1 MAILVKYQTG
11 ENVVS
16 GKIPEEKRTISG
28 SEILA
33 VLDSIS
39 AVLDGKHASVN
50 FFAAHMRAQ
59 VMDMHMCA
67 HTHMFSVYLSLSF
80 PFPLP
85 SLAFFRVGLFSSFS
99 FLLVSL
105 SFSHMARIQQQ
116 KHNYPKSHFGHDEQ
130 YSK

>member
-50 FFAAHMRAQ
+50 FFAAHVRAQ

-67 HTHMFSVYLSLSF
+67 HTHMCACVCVAFPFLSLPAF
-80 PFPLP
+80 ICCCLFVLAC
-85 SLAFFRVGLFSSFS
+85 SLLLLLLVLSLLFSR
-99 FLLVSL
+99 L
-105 SFSHMARIQQQ
+105 ARM
-116 KHNYPKSHFGHDEQ
+116 EE
-130 YSK
+130 

>member
-1 MAILVKYQTG
+1 MGILVKYQTG

-67 HTHMFSVYLSLSF
+67 HTHMFSVYLFLSF
-80 PFPLP
+80 PFPLWVF
-85 SLAFFRVGLFSSFS
+85 SRWLVLFFFFSTC
-99 FLLVSL
+99 LP
-105 SFSHMARIQQQ
+105 MARIQQQ

-130 YSK
+130 YFK